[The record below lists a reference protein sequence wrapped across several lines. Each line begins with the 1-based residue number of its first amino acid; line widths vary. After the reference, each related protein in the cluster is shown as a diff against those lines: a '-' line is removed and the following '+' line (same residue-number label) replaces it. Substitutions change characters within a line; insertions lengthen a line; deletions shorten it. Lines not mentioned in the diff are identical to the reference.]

1 MPVRRA
7 SAEWKGNLPQ
17 GTGTVSSET
26 GAANGQ
32 YSFSSRFESGV
43 GTNPEEL
50 LGAAH
55 AACYSMFLSN
65 VLAKAGFNP
74 ESVRTEASVHLEKGD
89 AGFSV
94 VRIVLDAVARV
105 PGIDPDV
112 FQKHAEDAK
121 ANCPIS
127 KVVTGAQVQLNARLA

>member
-7 SAEWKGNLPQ
+7 TAEWKGNLPQ

-26 GAANGQ
+26 GAVKGE
-32 YSFSSRFESGV
+32 YSFSSRFESGA

-50 LGAAH
+50 LGASL
-55 AACYSMFLSN
+55 AACFSMFLSN
-65 VLAKAGFNP
+65 VLAKAGFTP
-74 ESVRTEASVHLEKGD
+74 DSVRTDANVHLEKGD

-105 PGIDPDV
+105 PGIDPDA
-112 FQKHAEDAK
+112 FQKYADESK

-127 KVVTGAQVQLNARLA
+127 RVVTGTQIQLNARLG